1 MGGVNAITH
10 GDRRCRMNNK
20 GLLVAGGGLLAA
32 LWAMNNP
39 ASAQR
44 TLDRVL
50 EALVQYAQ
58 EEERRTLQAK
68 STHQALPLP
77 QAVPPHLAPH
87 ALERLATPEL
97 RLNTNEIL
105 ASLNVNPDRPAGSDT
120 TYTPPVDE
128 DLARLIDHPAVV
140 LIVGHRGR
148 GKTALAVRLQELLR
162 DVAAPYAV
170 GLPSKASKLLPSWY
184 GITDDP
190 GLIPRNAIVYIPE
203 SYRLFHS
210 RSSQSAQGRAIADLV
225 NLSRHR
231 RHTLIFDVQ
240 NAAHLDRNIISEVD
254 LVLVKQPGPLQQ
266 GFERSQLAPIMDAAR
281 TAFAGVPAAKRKS
294 FVWVFAPDSGTDGK
308 LMQNELADF
317 WSEGISTMFSETA
330 VSLGIPN
337 TSPVARTSG
346 NAGPTSR
353 SAKPRPGKKT
363 TTESKREKVMKMSAA
378 GYSQRKIASTL
389 GISPSYVNKLLK
401 ATRP

>member
-1 MGGVNAITH
+1 MSS
-10 GDRRCRMNNK
+10 K
-20 GLLVAGGGLLAA
+20 GWLVAGGGLAA

-39 ASAQR
+39 VSAQR
-44 TLDRVL
+44 TLDKVL
-50 EALVQYAQ
+50 WALIQLAE
-58 EEERRTLQAK
+58 EEERRAQQAA
-68 STHQALPLP
+68 SPPPVQPLP
-77 QAVPPHLAPH
+77 QAVPLPPQPHV
-87 ALERLATPEL
+87 LERLVTPEL
-97 RLNTNEIL
+97 KLETDEIL
-105 ASLNVNPDRPAGSDT
+105 ASRDVNPGGAADLDT
-120 TYTPPVDE
+120 VYSPPVDE
-128 DLARLIDHPAVV
+128 DLARLVDHPAVV

-148 GKTALAVRLQELLR
+148 GKTALAVRLQELLM
-162 DVAAPYAV
+162 DLAAPYAV
-170 GLPSKASKLLPSWY
+170 GLPSKASELLPNWY

-190 GLIPRNAIVYIPE
+190 GLIPRNATIYIPE

-210 RSSQSAQGRAIADLV
+210 RSSQSVQGRAIADLV

-281 TAFAGVPAAKRKS
+281 AAFAGVPVAKRKS
-294 FVWVFAPDSGTDGK
+294 FVWVFAPDSGIDGK
-308 LMQNELADF
+308 LMRNELAGF

-337 TSPVARTSG
+337 NSPGARTSG
-346 NAGPTSR
+346 NVAEASR

-363 TTESKREKVMKMSAA
+363 TTESKREKAMKMSAA

-401 ATRP
+401 DTRP